1 LFKTQQKPLYLINI
15 DQVAVAKE
23 FQFHISVTPLGEDEY
38 LVRTERVAPG
48 VPLAEKQVRW
58 PVEDWLAQAR
68 QLMNDPLLGVL
79 QGNPAFVENIF
90 LMPEWEE
97 PSESSLNLVALGQQ
111 LYNALFE
118 GSLRDSW
125 MMAQAIAQ
133 NHGQILRLRLGLKGT
148 RLPRLPWEV
157 LHGGDRPLATGTEVA
172 FSRYQLGTRLRQPLH
187 APPAQPY
194 QSLHAPP
201 AQPYQ
206 PLKILMVISSPSDQ
220 ENLELAQEAKH
231 LEAELNRRSLNGSP
245 TIDLDILEQPG
256 REALAQALEQGQYQ
270 VFHYAGHSNLGESGG
285 DVYLVSNKTGLTE
298 TLNGDD
304 LAGLLV
310 NNGVQLAV
318 FNSCRGAYTATSE
331 GLEQG
336 KDRNL
341 AEALV
346 KRGIPAVLAMAERIP
361 DEVAVTLTKLLY
373 RNLNQGYPI
382 DLSLSRAREG
392 LIFAYGSNQLYWA
405 LPVLYLH
412 PEFDGFLT
420 NSNQVTQNRDDC
432 WRVRPDPQEMPLS
445 PNQEQ
450 GLFRPQTRLT
460 PISFENDDEFARP
473 SMLDWVGYEDES
485 LDDFPDDLEPD
496 ESDADD
502 PSTFIKSLLD
512 QLGTESAT
520 GESALPP
527 LGSENRPR
535 AASEAINSDLAA
547 SASKGQPP
555 RPRESAATNLSAGM
569 SQASRPQ
576 VHNPAKSPEDLGPE
590 KSGGLKSWWQKLQL
604 VPRLWMVIGSAGIV
618 AIALLGFWFFQ
629 NRGPK
634 LNELPTPIS
643 QPDNWQ
649 KADTATVTNI
659 AIKQFAQG
667 NIPEGQKAAEKLLDD
682 GALPQAKAALDAV
695 PKSKLD
701 DPAVNFLKGRLA
713 WQSIQAGSKDY
724 SLDDARRFWETAQKG
739 QPNSPNYLNALGF
752 AYYAEGNYDRANQ
765 AWWDALSQ
773 VKKETA
779 AADVAGNSKSR
790 ETLNIYAGL
799 ALGLRQ
805 SAQKQPDAK
814 QASLLSKSLQLG
826 QFVMDNDPVNFQPD
840 ALSKNWLW
848 SEKAIQDW
856 RSLLAIS
863 KQKPKT

>member
-1 LFKTQQKPLYLINI
+1 MAQ
-15 DQVAVAKE
+15 E
-23 FQFHISVTPLGEDEY
+23 FHISVTPLGEDEY
-38 LVRTERVAPG
+38 LVRTEKVAPG
-48 VPLAEKQVRW
+48 VPLAEEQVRW

-79 QGNPAFVENIF
+79 QGNPAFVENMF
-90 LMPEWEE
+90 YLPQREE
-97 PSESSLNLVALGQQ
+97 LTESSLNLVALGQQ
-111 LYNALFE
+111 LYNALFQ

-125 MMAQAIAQ
+125 MMAEAIAQ

-157 LHGGDRPLATGTEVA
+157 LHGGDQPLATGTEVA
-172 FSRYQLGTRLRQPLH
+172 FSRYQLGTRLRRPLH
-187 APPAQPY
+187 APPAQWN
-194 QSLHAPP
+194 
-201 AQPYQ
+201 Q

-220 ENLELAQEAKH
+220 ETLELAQEAKK
-231 LEAELNRRSLNGSP
+231 LEAELNRHLSNSPP
-245 TIDLDILEQPG
+245 TIDLDLDILEQPG
-256 REALAQALEQGQYQ
+256 RGDLTQALEQGQYQ
-270 VFHYAGHSNLGESGG
+270 VFHYAGHSSLGESGG

-318 FNSCRGAYTATSE
+318 FNSCRGAYTATSDR
-331 GLEQG
+331 LEPG

-341 AEALV
+341 ADALV

-361 DEVAVTLTKLLY
+361 DKVAQELTALLY
-373 RNLNQGYPI
+373 RNLNQGYPF
-382 DLSLSRAREG
+382 DLSLNRVRQG
-392 LIFAYGSNQLYWA
+392 LISSYGSNELYWA

-412 PEFDGFLT
+412 PEFDGFLI
-420 NSNQVTQNRDDC
+420 NSKQVTHNRDELLQ
-432 WRVRPDPQEMPLS
+432 VQPDPQETSLTANNGQELFS
-445 PNQEQ
+445 PP
-450 GLFRPQTRLT
+450 RRVT
-460 PISFENDDEFARP
+460 PISFQEDENEF
-473 SMLDWVGYEDES
+473 WVGYEDES
-485 LDDFPDDLEPD
+485 LDHFPDDLEAD

-520 GESALPP
+520 GESTMPP
-527 LGSENRPR
+527 LGSENRARP
-535 AASEAINSDLAA
+535 ASEAINSDFPASA

-555 RPRESAATNLSAGM
+555 RPRESAATNLSAGT

-576 VHNPAKSPEDLGPE
+576 VQNPAKSPQAVGPE
-590 KSGGLKSWWQKLQL
+590 KSRGLKSWWQKLRL
-604 VPRLWMVIGSAGIV
+604 VPRLWMLVGATGVV
-618 AIALLGFWFFQ
+618 AIALLGFWFFH
-629 NRGPK
+629 NRGSK
-634 LNELPTPIS
+634 LDELPTPIS
-643 QPDNWQ
+643 QTDNLQ

-667 NIPEGQKAAEKLLDD
+667 NIAEGQKAVEKLLDN

-695 PKSKLD
+695 SKSKLD
-701 DPAVNFLKGRLA
+701 DPTVNFLKGRLA

-724 SLDDARRFWETAQKG
+724 SLDDARRFWETAQKS
-739 QPNSPNYLNALGF
+739 QPNSPTYLNALGF

-773 VKKETA
+773 VKETKV
-779 AADVAGNSKSR
+779 AADVAGNFNKR
-790 ETLNIYAGL
+790 ESLNIYAGL

-805 SAQKQPDAK
+805 SAQKQPAAK
-814 QASLLSKSLQLG
+814 QASLLSKSLQLR

-848 SEKAIQDW
+848 SEKAIKDW
-856 RSLLAIS
+856 RALLAIS
-863 KQKPKT
+863 KQKQKS

>member
-1 LFKTQQKPLYLINI
+1 LYLTYTI
-15 DQVAVAKE
+15 DQVAVAQE
-23 FQFHISVTPLGEDEY
+23 FHISVTPLGEDEY
-38 LVRTERVAPG
+38 LVRIERVAPG
-48 VPLAEKQVRW
+48 VPLAEEQVRW

-79 QGNPAFVENIF
+79 QGNPAFVENMF
-90 LMPEWEE
+90 FSPEMEE
-97 PSESSLNLVALGQQ
+97 LSESSLNLVALGQQ
-111 LYNALFE
+111 FYNALFQ
-118 GSLRDSW
+118 GSLRDSL

-157 LHGGDRPLATGTEVA
+157 LHGGDHPLATGTEVA
-172 FSRYQLGTRLRQPLH
+172 FSRYQLGTRLRRP
-187 APPAQPY
+187 
-194 QSLHAPP
+194 LHAPP

-220 ENLELAQEAKH
+220 ETLELAQEAKN
-231 LEAELNRRSLNGSP
+231 LEAELNRRSPNSPP

-256 REALAQALEQGQYQ
+256 RGDLTQALEQGQYQ

-318 FNSCRGAYTATSE
+318 FNSCRGAYTATSDR
-331 GLEQG
+331 LEPG

-361 DEVAVTLTKLLY
+361 DEVALNLTKLLY

-382 DLSLSRAREG
+382 DLSLSRARQG
-392 LIFAYGSNQLYWA
+392 LISTYGSNQLYWA

-420 NSNQVTQNRDDC
+420 NSNQGNQNREELLQ
-432 WRVRPDPQEMPLS
+432 VLPDPQETPLPANKGQELFS
-445 PNQEQ
+445 PPRRVTPTRFQED
-450 GLFRPQTRLT
+450 
-460 PISFENDDEFARP
+460 ENEFAKS

-485 LDDFPDDLEPD
+485 LDDFPDDLDGD

-512 QLGTESAT
+512 QLGTESVT
-520 GESALPP
+520 GESTLPP
-527 LGSENRPR
+527 LGSDNRARP
-535 AASEAINSDLAA
+535 ASEAINSDLPA

-555 RPRESAATNLSAGM
+555 RPRESAATNLSTGM

-576 VHNPAKSPEDLGPE
+576 VQNPGKSPQAVGPE
-590 KSGGLKSWWQKLQL
+590 KSGGLNSWWQKLRL
-604 VPRLWMVIGSAGIV
+604 VPRLWMLVGATGVV
-618 AIALLGFWFFQ
+618 AIALLGFWFFH

-634 LNELPTPIS
+634 LDELPPSGIS
-643 QPDNWQ
+643 QNDNLQ

-659 AIKQFAQG
+659 AIKQLAQG
-667 NIPEGQKAAEKLLDD
+667 NIAEGQKAVEKLLDN

-695 PKSKLD
+695 SKSKLD
-701 DPAVNFLKGRLA
+701 DPTVNFLKGRLA

-724 SLDDARRFWETAQKG
+724 SLDDARRFWETAQKS
-739 QPNSPNYLNALGF
+739 QPNSPTYLNALGF

-773 VKKETA
+773 VKEEKVTA
-779 AADVAGNSKSR
+779 DAARNFKKR
-790 ETLNIYAGL
+790 ESLNIYAGL

-805 SAQKQPDAK
+805 SAQKQPAAK
-814 QASLLSKSLQLG
+814 QASLLSKSVQLR

-848 SEKAIQDW
+848 SEKAIKDW

-863 KQKPKT
+863 KQKQKS